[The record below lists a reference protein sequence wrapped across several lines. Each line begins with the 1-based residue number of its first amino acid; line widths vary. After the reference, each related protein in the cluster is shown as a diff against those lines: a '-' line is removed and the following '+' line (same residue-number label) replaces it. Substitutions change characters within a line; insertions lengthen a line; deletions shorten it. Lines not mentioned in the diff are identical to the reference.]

1 MKTQIRILFVAVLA
15 LLLAAPA
22 FSQAVGNLKGA
33 VRDTD
38 GKPIVG
44 ATVQLAGET
53 GKKYEAT
60 TDDKGNYAINN
71 VIVGQYTL
79 TLIQNGQPIFNAK
92 LPISAAN
99 NVQDLDLGKLGGMNA
114 EQRKQAE
121 EARKKNAEI
130 MKENQKIA
138 GLNQM
143 LAQAKAAED
152 AGNPQQAVQ
161 ILTQATQADP
171 TRDLLWARLAEAQKK
186 LAAAP
191 GADSASK
198 KEAFTSAVD
207 DYKKAIAIKPSPAY
221 YNNMGDAMA
230 RAGDYQSSMQAFEQA
245 ATMDPPNAAMYYY
258 NEGAVL
264 TNAGKTDAAVASFD
278 KAIKANPQQ
287 PDAYYQKGV
296 ALLGKATVD
305 PKTGAVKAPPE
316 AADAFNKYLE
326 LAPTG
331 PNAEN
336 AKQMLASIGA
346 KVETSYGKG
355 KKSK

>member
-1 MKTQIRILFVAVLA
+1 MKTQIRILTVAVLA

-38 GKPIVG
+38 GKPMVG
-44 ATVQLAGET
+44 AVVTLTNDA

-60 TDDKGNYAINN
+60 TDEKGNYSITG
-71 VIVGQYTL
+71 IVAGEYTL
-79 TLIQNGQPIFNAK
+79 TLTQNGVPAFNAK
-92 LPISAAN
+92 LPIKAAN
-99 NVQDLDLGKLGGMNA
+99 EVQDLDLGKLGGMSA

-121 EARKKNAEI
+121 EIRKKNAEI
-130 MKENQKIA
+130 AKENQKIQ
-138 GLNQM
+138 GLNQL
-143 LAQAKAAED
+143 LAQAKQAED

-161 ILTQATQADP
+161 ILTQAAQSDP

-186 LAAAP
+186 VAATAS
-191 GADSASK
+191 SATDK
-198 KEAFTSAVD
+198 KEGFGAAVE
-207 DYKKAIAIKPSPAY
+207 DYKKAIAIKPLPGY

-230 RAGDYQSSMQAFEQA
+230 RAGDFQASMQAFEQA
-245 ATMDPPNAAMYYY
+245 ATADPANAAMYYY
-258 NEGAVL
+258 NEGAVM
-264 TNAGKTDAAVASFD
+264 TNAGKTDDAVAAFD

-287 PDAYYQKGV
+287 PEPYYQKGV

-305 PKTGAVKAPPE
+305 PKSGAVKAPPE
-316 AADAFNKYLE
+316 AAEAFNKYLE

-331 PNAEN
+331 PNAQN
-336 AKQMLASIGA
+336 AKDMLTSMGA
-346 KVETSYGKG
+346 KIETSFGKG

>member
-1 MKTQIRILFVAVLA
+1 MKTYIRISMIAVLT

-22 FSQAVGNLKGA
+22 FSQAMGSLKGT
-33 VRDTD
+33 VRDVD
-38 GKPIVG
+38 GKP
-44 ATVQLAGET
+44 LAGSVINLVGEN
-53 GKKYEAT
+53 GKTYQAT
-60 TDDKGNYAINN
+60 ADEKGYYNISAILA
-71 VIVGQYTL
+71 GTYTL
-79 TLIQNGQPIFNAK
+79 TLSQNGTKIFEAK
-92 LPISAAN
+92 LPVASGIN
-99 NVQDLDLGKLGGMNA
+99 TQDLDLGKLGGMTA

-121 EARKKNAEI
+121 EVKKKNAEI
-130 MKENQKIA
+130 LKENQKIA

-161 ILTQATQADP
+161 ILTEATQQDA
-171 TRDLLWARLAEAQKK
+171 TKDLIWARLAEAQKK
-186 LAAAP
+186 VATSATDSAGKKQGFAAAV
-191 GADSASK
+191 
-198 KEAFTSAVD
+198 E
-207 DYKKAIAIKPSPAY
+207 DYKKAIAIKPLPGY

-230 RAGDYQSSMQAFEQA
+230 RAGDYQASIEAFNQA
-245 ATMDPPNAAMYYY
+245 ATADPTNAAMYYY

-264 TNAGKTDAAVASFD
+264 TNAGKTDDAIAAFD
-278 KAIKANPQQ
+278 KAIQANPQQ
-287 PDAYYQKGV
+287 PEPYYQKGV
-296 ALLGKATVD
+296 ALLGKASVD

-346 KVETSYGKG
+346 KIETSYGK
-355 KKSK
+355 